1 MKIKVIGVGGAGCNT
16 ISRLVTLPLK
26 GLELFAVNTD
36 AQSLKSCA
44 SPNKVLI
51 GEKATGGLGTG
62 MDSRLGQKAAEESKD
77 TLKEILKNSEIVFL
91 TAGLGGGSGTP
102 TISVLG
108 KIAKEMG
115 ILTLAVI
122 TLPFS
127 FEGRL
132 RRKVANLGLENLKK
146 NVDAFLVISNDRILK
161 IISKTTSVEEAFL
174 EVDKVLMESL
184 EGISELLLVPGII
197 SVDFADLEEVLKDSG
212 RALFSRGSAKGEQR
226 ALGAVSKALQSPL
239 LDVLPKKTKG
249 VLFNVSGRDV
259 SLSEVNLIA
268 NFIKRITDQKTKII
282 FGVSENKNMEKG
294 EIKVTLI
301 ATGIE

>member
-1 MKIKVIGVGGAGCNT
+1 
-16 ISRLVTLPLK
+16 
-26 GLELFAVNTD
+26 
-36 AQSLKSCA
+36 
-44 SPNKVLI
+44 
-51 GEKATGGLGTG
+51 
-62 MDSRLGQKAAEESKD
+62 
-77 TLKEILKNSEIVFL
+77 
-91 TAGLGGGSGTP
+91 
-102 TISVLG
+102 
-108 KIAKEMG
+108 
-115 ILTLAVI
+115 
-122 TLPFS
+122 
-127 FEGRL
+127 
-132 RRKVANLGLENLKK
+132 
-146 NVDAFLVISNDRILK
+146 
-161 IISKTTSVEEAFL
+161 
-174 EVDKVLMESL
+174 MESL

-212 RALFSRGSAKGEQR
+212 RALFGRGRAKGEQR